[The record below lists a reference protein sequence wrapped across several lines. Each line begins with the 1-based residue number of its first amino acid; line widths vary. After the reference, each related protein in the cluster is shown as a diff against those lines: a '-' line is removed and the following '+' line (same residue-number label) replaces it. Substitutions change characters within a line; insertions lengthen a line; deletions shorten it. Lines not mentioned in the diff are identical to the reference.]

1 MTETGRVR
9 DPDMLVDQIR
19 IQKRLKNPEQS
30 LANYRVVQFHP
41 AACFC
46 TALKLRMVFPFFKAS
61 MVKKN
66 EEGEYVTDFLHGSLS
81 LKHLLSGYLQEKFAY
96 L

>member
-9 DPDMLVDQIR
+9 DPDMLVDQLR
-19 IQKRLKNPEQS
+19 IQKQLNNLEQS

-46 TALKLRMVFPFFKAS
+46 TALKLRMVFPFFKA
-61 MVKKN
+61 
-66 EEGEYVTDFLHGSLS
+66 L
-81 LKHLLSGYLQEKFAY
+81 
-96 L
+96 